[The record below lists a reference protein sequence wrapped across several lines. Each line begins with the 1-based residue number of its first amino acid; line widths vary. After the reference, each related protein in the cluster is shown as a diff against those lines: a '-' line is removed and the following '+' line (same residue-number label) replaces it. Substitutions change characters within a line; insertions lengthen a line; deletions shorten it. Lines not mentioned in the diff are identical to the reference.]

1 MKQEQQLFRK
11 KSLDKISS
19 PEQLNDYIRVANP
32 SLWLVLG
39 AVIALLVG
47 VCIWGVLGKL
57 DTTVAAVVTISN
69 GQATAYVQEE
79 NIESIAEGN
88 IVRINENEYT
98 VTSVSQMPVM
108 IDDDFSDYALYLM
121 DWQKGEWVYTLTVDA
136 ALNEGVYAANIVVE
150 SVSPVSF
157 VLN

>member
-1 MKQEQQLFRK
+1 MRQQLFRK

-57 DTTVAAVVTISN
+57 DTTVAAVVAVSN
-69 GQATAYVQEE
+69 GQATAYVQED

-88 IVRINENEYT
+88 IVRISENEYT